1 MIKLPPTVQTG
12 GSPLMLCRPVTL
24 SKAIAPMSIIIA
36 EKIYY
41 HEISHLRPTPKL
53 LLQQAPGRKCLDGKK
68 KRLNRDLFPRPNKD
82 FLLHQYRMQL
92 VNPWAGLQNRDVLLS
107 LSSPFGQRIQTR
119 KLSVESKETDVSDE
133 ESYNCILRKR
143 EMEMH
148 RHPAG
153 PVARMTK
160 LSRDALK
167 GGQAYDGIVSR
178 DIDIIDLESSPPDL
192 IFSLARDFSNASLKA
207 MNTCSRDVQSV
218 ADGALDLHLPNVMVE
233 LSKTFDLS
241 SLGDNS
247 VDLVTSCFSLQKFT
261 QETTG
266 RIINDIHRVLKPGGT
281 LVVCVWEHLGS
292 DNVLTHMMENV
303 LKVPAGDYI
312 QDITTTM
319 KPHVLEKIITSSGL
333 SMVDIERGEYPF
345 YLSTNDESPS
355 CAFDLVSLPIKDK
368 LGSLMSSGERPYA
381 FEDARAAFDEMVSKG
396 IIRKGPKGYAIDENR
411 YKIIVA
417 RRKFEDDDTAKKVFM
432 QKSSSVSPKATDV
445 MAPVTLVPLD
455 AVSQFD
461 ELLST
466 SLSGDRYSPMS
477 CFESAVK
484 HAIKTEGHDIK
495 KLNILDLGSRPA
507 RESPTQL
514 LREAFPD
521 AKLHSANFIGSLKLA
536 DDMKSG
542 DQQHLDIGVADTK
555 TFPESQLSNIPD
567 ASVDI
572 VMSAFGLHY
581 FEDPNAVIRQVHR
594 VLKPGG
600 SFITTTW
607 DRISLEAIA
616 NCIMTKVI
624 GEGHAPYE
632 FLSFSRFAAPHELE
646 KLIHYG
652 GLGIVKS
659 EHHEFPF
666 VLAKDGIMS
675 GKAFE
680 AAILPVHNILSDL
693 EESGTHP
700 NAIADARKAFDEMVE
715 NGELVSID
723 KHGCLI
729 TDPNRFNLV
738 IARRLF
744 EDSDGL
750 SLE

>member
-381 FEDARAAFDEMVSKG
+381 FEDARAA
-396 IIRKGPKGYAIDENR
+396 
-411 YKIIVA
+411 
-417 RRKFEDDDTAKKVFM
+417 
-432 QKSSSVSPKATDV
+432 
-445 MAPVTLVPLD
+445 
-455 AVSQFD
+455 
-461 ELLST
+461 
-466 SLSGDRYSPMS
+466 MS